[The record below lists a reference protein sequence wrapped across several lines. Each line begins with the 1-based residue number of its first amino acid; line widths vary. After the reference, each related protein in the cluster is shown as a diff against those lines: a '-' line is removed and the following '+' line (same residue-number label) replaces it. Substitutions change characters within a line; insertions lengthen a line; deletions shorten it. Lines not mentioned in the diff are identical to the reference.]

1 EKEEKTPDG
10 VTFIRFD
17 LKISSN
23 VSNREVVAKEVKK
36 PTGLLKLI
44 LDRTV
49 FAIKALRYSLDDYD
63 VIHVHLPFAANVLIH
78 LRRGLRKK
86 IVYTAHVGEEKKRFG
101 LSRDAPVF
109 LKWFSPD
116 LHLMKRVAKTV
127 VLNEAVRDILLK
139 RGFPPERL
147 RVIPLGVEVEE
158 YNVDRRRVEEVRK
171 KYGLSGVVVM
181 CACTVTP
188 RKGVEYL
195 VRAAELIGR
204 RDVQFLIVGNTEID
218 REYYS
223 RLLQYVKERRLNVYF
238 TGFVPFED
246 LKALY
251 AASDIFV
258 LPSLEEGF
266 PVAVMEALATGKPVI
281 GSKTGGIPMQII
293 EGHNGFL
300 IEPGDYEQLA
310 ERLLRLID
318 DEKLRNAMG
327 NNSRK
332 LAVERFSWWSIAKAY
347 LEVYQEV
354 LQ

>member
-1 EKEEKTPDG
+1 DVTVLERRWVGTEKEEKTPDG

-23 VSNREVVAKEVKK
+23 VSNKEIVAREIKR
-36 PTGLLKLI
+36 PTGFLKLVI
-44 LDRTV
+44 DRTV
-49 FAIKALRYSLDDYD
+49 FAVKALRYGLNNYD
-63 VIHVHLPFAANVLIH
+63 IIHVHLPFAANVLIH
-78 LRRGLRKK
+78 TKKNLRKK
-86 IVYTAHVGEEKKRFG
+86 MVYTAHIGEEKKRFG
-101 LSRDAPVF
+101 LSRNAPLF
-109 LKWFSPD
+109 LRIFSPD

-127 VLNEAVRDILLK
+127 VLDEAVRDILLK

-147 RVIPLGVEVEE
+147 RVIPPGVEVEE

-204 RDVQFLIVGNTEID
+204 KDVLFLIVGNTEID

-238 TGFVPFED
+238 TGFVPYED
-246 LKALY
+246 LRALY

-266 PVAVMEALATGKPVI
+266 PVAVMEALASGKPII
-281 GSKTGGIPMQII
+281 GSKVGGIPMQVV
-293 EGHNGFL
+293 EGWNGFL
-300 IEPGDYEQLA
+300 VEPGDYRQLA
-310 ERLLRLID
+310 EKILY
-318 DEKLRNAMG
+318 
-327 NNSRK
+327 
-332 LAVERFSWWSIAKAY
+332 LADNDKVRR
-347 LEVYQEV
+347 V
-354 LQ
+354 

>member
-1 EKEEKTPDG
+1 MKILHLYDGHERVFPGEGSVPSAVYYLAKYTARLGHEVTVLERRWVGTEKEEKTPDG

-195 VRAAELIGR
+195 VRAA
-204 RDVQFLIVGNTEID
+204 
-218 REYYS
+218 
-223 RLLQYVKERRLNVYF
+223 
-238 TGFVPFED
+238 
-246 LKALY
+246 
-251 AASDIFV
+251 
-258 LPSLEEGF
+258 
-266 PVAVMEALATGKPVI
+266 
-281 GSKTGGIPMQII
+281 
-293 EGHNGFL
+293 
-300 IEPGDYEQLA
+300 
-310 ERLLRLID
+310 
-318 DEKLRNAMG
+318 
-327 NNSRK
+327 
-332 LAVERFSWWSIAKAY
+332 
-347 LEVYQEV
+347 
-354 LQ
+354 